1 MNDLGKRKK
10 FDVYCFHMFKYLFP
24 TNVANLFSLQFCI
37 VSLSYSFLL
46 PFGRQSSKASI
57 VNHDMSSLMAQAI
70 SSWTRQVRQGR
81 LAKHIEEL
89 RVDSDADAGGKPC
102 AEVLPP
108 TELSEHKDA
117 DEHS

>member
-1 MNDLGKRKK
+1 MLPICSAFSFVNPPLLVKEKLLK
-10 FDVYCFHMFKYLFP
+10 TLSFLF
-24 TNVANLFSLQFCI
+24 L
-37 VSLSYSFLL
+37 LL
-46 PFGRQSSKASI
+46 PFGRQSSKSSI

-70 SSWTRQVRQGR
+70 SSWSRQVRQRR

-108 TELSEHKDA
+108 TELSEQKDA